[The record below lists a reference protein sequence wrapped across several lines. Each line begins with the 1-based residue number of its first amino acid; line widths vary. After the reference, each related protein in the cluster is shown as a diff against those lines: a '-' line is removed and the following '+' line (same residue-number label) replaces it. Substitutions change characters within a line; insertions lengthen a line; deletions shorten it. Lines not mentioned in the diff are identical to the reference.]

1 MKKISVGELKD
12 LLAAGQTGVLI
23 VDVREVDEV
32 RDTPLFS
39 EQTRYL
45 VNLPLS
51 IIRVLSKEEIR
62 KRCTDFL
69 ETAGTQLAHTRIIVS
84 CRSGGR
90 SSQAQALC
98 AIAGIETENL
108 TGGYQAWQE
117 AKENEATR

>member
-1 MKKISVGELKD
+1 MKKISVGDLKD
-12 LLAAGQTGVLI
+12 LLSAGQAEVLI
-23 VDVREVDEV
+23 VDVREADEV
-32 RDTPLFS
+32 RDAPLLS
-39 EQTRYL
+39 ERTQYL

-69 ETAGTQLAHTRIIVS
+69 ETAGTQLAHIRIIVS
-84 CRSGGR
+84 CSSGGR

-98 AIAGIETENL
+98 AMAGIETENL
-108 TGGYQAWQE
+108 IGGYQAWQE